1 MLTNEGNRKNI
12 ESYLEENGNIN
23 IHFHYVPVPHVLG
36 KLLKGRK
43 FYFASYVIWQWYA
56 YKEAKKLHIKEHFDI
71 AHHVAIADFLIIGLL
86 WKLDVPFIFGPVGG
100 GQETPYELRDYVQ
113 KYRRNERIRSLI
125 NNFALSLPSYKK
137 GCRKAAEIF
146 VSNDETV
153 SVMRKH
159 LGFNIKLTQMCELG
173 VDDEY
178 LEDRKE
184 LAHENND
191 IIHILVSGRLMYRKG
206 IELLLDAVKVLETNI
221 PYVVD
226 LYGGGHQ
233 IEDVKQQIIDRKLQ
247 DIVIMHGKVP
257 FEKMPK
263 VYADADIFCLPSLRE
278 TTGTAVIEAMANKL
292 PVVAL
297 NQNGVKYLVEE
308 DAGILAE
315 IGTKEETIRNLAAA
329 LKTLIESYELRVV
342 LGNNGYEKLRNKYTW
357 KKKTEEMTGI
367 YKSVIQKQGKGN

>member
-1 MLTNEGNRKNI
+1 
-12 ESYLEENGNIN
+12 
-23 IHFHYVPVPHVLG
+23 
-36 KLLKGRK
+36 
-43 FYFASYVIWQWYA
+43 
-56 YKEAKKLHIKEHFDI
+56 
-71 AHHVAIADFLIIGLL
+71 
-86 WKLDVPFIFGPVGG
+86 
-100 GQETPYELRDYVQ
+100 
-113 KYRRNERIRSLI
+113 
-125 NNFALSLPSYKK
+125 
-137 GCRKAAEIF
+137 
-146 VSNDETV
+146 
-153 SVMRKH
+153 MRKH
-159 LGFNIKLTQMCELG
+159 LGTSLKLTQMCELG

-184 LAHENND
+184 LVHEKKG

-206 IELLLDAVKVLETNI
+206 IELLLDALKELKTDTSYI
-221 PYVVD
+221 VD

-233 IEDVKQQIIDRKLQ
+233 IEDVKQQIIDRELQ

-257 FEKMPK
+257 FEEMPK

-329 LKTLIESYELRVV
+329 LKILIESYELRVE
-342 LGNNGYEKLRNKYTW
+342 LGNTGYEKLRNKYTW
-357 KKKTEEMTGI
+357 KKKAEEMTGI
-367 YKSVIQKQGKGN
+367 YESVLQEQGKGN